1 MRDITAK
8 RLSTL
13 HTALFRITGGKLG
26 KRLVDNDMLL
36 LTTVGSKTG
45 EAHTVPLLYLRDED
59 DVIIIASW
67 GGRPSNPQWYGNLV
81 AEPNVR
87 MQVLGEVTDVVAR
100 TANPTE
106 RARLWPMIEAA
117 YDGYTEYQS
126 RTDRQIPV
134 VILTR
139 A

>member
-1 MRDITAK
+1 MEDITAK
-8 RLSTL
+8 RLSAL
-13 HTALFRITGGKLG
+13 HTGLFKLTGGKLG

-45 EAHTVPLLYLRDED
+45 KVHTVPLLYLRDGE

-81 AEPNVR
+81 AEPNVQV
-87 MQVLGEVTDVVAR
+87 QVLGEVIQVVAR
-100 TANPTE
+100 TATTTE
-106 RARLWPMIEAA
+106 RTRLWPMIEAA

-134 VILTR
+134 VILTK

>member
-1 MRDITAK
+1 MKDITAK

-13 HTALFRITGGKLG
+13 HTALLKLTRGKLG
-26 KRLVDNDMLL
+26 KRLADNDMLL

-45 EAHTVPLLYLRDED
+45 KIHTVPLLYLRDDED
-59 DVIIIASW
+59 IIIIASW

-81 AEPNVR
+81 AEPNVQV
-87 MQVLGEVTDVVAR
+87 QVLGEVIQVVAR
-100 TANPTE
+100 TATTAE
-106 RARLWPMIEAA
+106 RTRLWPMIEAA

-126 RTDRQIPV
+126 RTDRQIPA

-139 A
+139 V

>member
-26 KRLVDNDMLL
+26 KRLVDNNMLL

-81 AEPNVR
+81 AEPNVQV
-87 MQVLGEVTDVVAR
+87 QVLGEVIDVVAR
-100 TANPTE
+100 TANPIE

-134 VILTR
+134 VILTK